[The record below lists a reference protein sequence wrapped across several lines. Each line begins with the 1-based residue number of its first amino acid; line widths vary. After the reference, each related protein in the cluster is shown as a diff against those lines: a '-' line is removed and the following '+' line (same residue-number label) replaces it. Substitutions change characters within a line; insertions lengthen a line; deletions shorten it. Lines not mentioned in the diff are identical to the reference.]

1 MIDFE
6 KRKEKNVLNSKIH
19 QEECLLN
26 TEQSKFIY
34 EISINN
40 NNQIKDI
47 QKEIHILKTQMCD
60 ILNIFNNKSI
70 INKFKNKN
78 NKTFVK
84 EEKKIEDDNNI
95 LEYINKEVRIQLN
108 DKMDVLNDKLN
119 IFNENY
125 KLELDNEIEIMKN
138 ELLNHEKLIM
148 SLKNNKLERTDFEEN
163 INIINNNFDKINEKV
178 ILSQLEKKEND
189 IDIKNKNKNSYLDIK
204 DLKKIKQE
212 IYADFEK
219 INLKILNELKN
230 QAYDIKSLY
239 QELQSNSKD
248 NLKNVLTT
256 EEDISTE
263 NIYHNNKII
272 NSIYKI
278 EKELEKKVNLEQL
291 NFALSAQSKLN
302 EALNSTSQLCRMC
315 WDSEG
320 ILLNNKYIQ
329 WSSQNINTALNIFKW
344 ETNSENILILQKGV
358 YKIVV
363 GLIGLESDKYI
374 KIYFNDYN
382 QNEETINDFEN
393 NDIRNPNNY
402 NTIDWNSGND
412 KGNVVFIEKYFA
424 CVENTEIKVCLID
437 NENNNKDTSE
447 EAFLE
452 LNKII

>member
-84 EEKKIEDDNNI
+84 EEKKIEDENNL
-95 LEYINKEVRIQLN
+95 LEYINKEVKIQLN

-119 IFNENY
+119 IFNDNY

-148 SLKNNKLERTDFEEN
+148 SLKNNKLDKTDFEEN

-263 NIYHNNKII
+263 NIYNNNKII